1 MCKEIRQG
9 DIGYYLDT
17 YSNEI
22 LVGVVQYVENDF
34 FVLFK
39 PFKYKYTVVRI
50 YKKVFVVLVK
60 SKGNE

>member
-1 MCKEIRQG
+1 MIKINQG

-17 YSNEI
+17 YSNERLMGVVHHVENNFFI
-22 LVGVVQYVENDF
+22 LV
-34 FVLFK
+34 K

-50 YKKVFVVLVK
+50 YKKLFVVLVK